1 LSIDDLGRV
10 PVTTALVFDC
20 FSGIAGDM
28 TIAAMV
34 SAGASLERVAAGLRR
49 LPLPAFELET
59 TEVTRGG
66 LRALHLEVTIAEERT
81 YQPDEM
87 RAMVRAAAFPSRV
100 EERALAAIGWLE
112 RGEAGAHGTNRP
124 HLHEAGGVDAVIDLV
139 GSLLALEDLGIG
151 ACFCPVVTVGSGTI
165 ARTAHGPIPAAP
177 GPAAAH
183 ILQQA
188 GFAVR
193 FVEASHE
200 LVTPTGAAILAAV
213 ATPGPAT
220 IIPVT
225 HGAGAG
231 TFDPPGRPNAL
242 RVFVGEETRDQRPET
257 RDQRLETRDQRPETR
272 DQRPETRDERPET
285 RDERPETR
293 DSRPEAEPRS
303 SSLLPP
309 PSSVVAL
316 ETNIDDMTAELL
328 AHARDRLLEEGA
340 LDAWL
345 EPIGMKKGRAAS
357 KLCALARPEDEERLA
372 GVFLRETSTLGVRVS
387 ELRRYEA
394 ARRIETFASTL
405 GEARFKVRELAG
417 QERAEPEWEDVKALA
432 AKHGL
437 PAIEVSRRLAREWD
451 RARNTGAE

>member
-1 LSIDDLGRV
+1 VDSQ
-10 PVTTALVFDC
+10 LVFDC

-28 TIAAMV
+28 TIAALV
-34 SAGASLERVAAGLRR
+34 SAGASLERVAEGLRR
-49 LPLPAFELET
+49 LPLPAFEVAT

-87 RAMVRAAAFPSRV
+87 RVMVRAAAFPARV
-100 EERALAAIGWLE
+100 EERALGAIGWLE

-139 GSLLALEDLGIG
+139 GSMLALEDLGIG

-165 ARTAHGPIPAAP
+165 ARTSHGPIPAAP

-193 FVEASHE
+193 FVEAGHE

-213 ATPGPAT
+213 ATPGPVT
-220 IIPVT
+220 ITPLT

-257 RDQRLETRDQRPETR
+257 RD
-272 DQRPETRDERPET
+272 
-285 RDERPETR
+285 
-293 DSRPEAEPRS
+293 SRP
-303 SSLLPP
+303 SLLAP
-309 PSSVVAL
+309 PSAVVSL
-316 ETNIDDMTAELL
+316 ETNIDDMTPELL
-328 AHARDRLLEEGA
+328 ANARDRLLEEGA

-357 KLCALARPEDEERLA
+357 KLCALARPGDEERLA
-372 GVFLRETSTLGVRVS
+372 GVFLRETSTLGVRVN

-394 ARRIETFASTL
+394 ARRIETFASSL

-417 QERAEPEWEDVKALA
+417 RERAEPEWEDVKALA
-432 AKHGL
+432 AKHGW
-437 PAIEVSRRLAREWD
+437 PAIEVSRRLTSEWD
-451 RARNTGAE
+451 RQRSMTAERRLR